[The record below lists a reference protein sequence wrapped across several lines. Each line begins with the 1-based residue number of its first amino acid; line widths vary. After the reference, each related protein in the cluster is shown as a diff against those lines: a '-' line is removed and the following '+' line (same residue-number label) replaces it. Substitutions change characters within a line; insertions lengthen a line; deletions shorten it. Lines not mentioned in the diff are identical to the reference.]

1 MEPAINKVSA
11 YYLRTPDGTVY
22 GPVDIVTLCI
32 WATDARVIPGCE
44 LSEKQDVWFPV
55 EKITELRLNWSVQF
69 SDGAVYGPLNLLAIR
84 VLAEENS
91 IPAGVRL
98 SELGSGRTAVL
109 DDSIMSLMVEEFHQM
124 LAGCGALMSTTLG
137 ALQGAHRVAL
147 SEVQERSS
155 RLVSVQTSLENAE
168 KDLAT
173 SLMVNE
179 ALSHQLKEIRTL
191 LQNKETLVRNLESV
205 SAQGKIQAETQ
216 AAGLRAKVA
225 ALEKELQETQQRA
238 DRLSVQ
244 MAEAKEGAQKVL
256 LEERAALLKEAQSAL
271 QGKETQLRQ
280 LESALAE
287 AKMQAGARE
296 SELRSMVAIKEK
308 TLREMQQRA
317 DFLAAQLVQVQEA
330 SQKALLEGR
339 AAALKEAQIALQNK
353 ETLIQQLKSTLAHGQ
368 IQAETKANELRS
380 KETVLEKSLQ
390 EAQQR
395 EDLLVAQR
403 LQVQEDYQALLK
415 ESARKEKELL
425 EKLAQIERNE
435 RKQDGAKQGAV
446 VETEVI
452 QTEVLEAETLG
463 PEESGKWAAS
473 SGYGQKTQSAGR
485 QEEQANKSGI
495 LNSVEARLQIE
506 LRQWEALKREQENQK
521 RTGGKW
527 FGRK

>member
-1 MEPAINKVSA
+1 MESAINKVSA

-55 EKITELRLNWSVQF
+55 EKIAELRLNWSVQF

-84 VLAEENS
+84 VLAAENS

-109 DDSIMSLMVEEFHQM
+109 DDSIMSLLVEEFHQM

-137 ALQGAHRVAL
+137 TLQRAHRVVL
-147 SEVQERSS
+147 NEVQERGSQ
-155 RLVSVQTSLENAE
+155 LVGVQTNLENAA

-179 ALSHQLKEIRTL
+179 ALSHQLKETRTS
-191 LQNKETLVRNLESV
+191 LQDKETLVRNLESV

-216 AAGLRAKVA
+216 ASGLRAKVA

-256 LEERAALLKEAQSAL
+256 LDERATLLKEAQSAM

-287 AKMQAGARE
+287 VKVKAVARE
-296 SELRSMVAIKEK
+296 NELRSTVAIREK
-308 TLREMQQRA
+308 TLREAQQRA
-317 DFLAAQLVQVQEA
+317 DLLATQLVQVQEA

-368 IQAETKANELRS
+368 IQAETQASELRS
-380 KETVLEKSLQ
+380 RETVLEKSLQ

-395 EDLLVAQR
+395 EGLLAAQR
-403 LQVQEDYQALLK
+403 LQAQEDYQALLK
-415 ESARKEKELL
+415 ESARKEKEFSA
-425 EKLAQIERNE
+425 KLAQIEENE
-435 RKQDGAKQGAV
+435 QKRDGSKQGAV

-452 QTEVLEAETLG
+452 HTEVLEAETLG
-463 PEESGKWAAS
+463 PEERGKWAAS
-473 SGYGQKTQSAGR
+473 PGSGQQTKSEGR
-485 QEEQANKSGI
+485 QEKQANKSGI